1 MLITNQ
7 AKDPPQSGFFA
18 YGLTVVSIL
27 IAVIVVINYSKCS
40 IDLDLL
46 HRGVASVVLVC
57 CQYVA

>member
-46 HRGVASVVLVC
+46 H
-57 CQYVA
+57 